1 MTFKRI
7 LIGLVVVIALGGV
20 GLFILDRTIFAPV
33 EVSTAA
39 PVAPTLAAPTT
50 VPTGAPTTVP
60 ASAANSSIGTP
71 APTAESAGA
80 SVSDPTAGQL
90 YRIDPAQSEVRYE
103 VNETIFRDN
112 RLNTA
117 IGRTKG
123 VAGEIRVNFAQPSQ
137 SQIGE
142 IVIDISQFTSD
153 ESRRDNFIRRQ
164 GLESATYPQ
173 ATFKPTSISGLPD
186 KVAVGDDLKFTITGD
201 LTVKQTTKPVTW
213 NVELKVG
220 DKQLTGSAS
229 TQILM
234 SDFGVGPIRI
244 PLLATEDQV
253 KLIFD
258 FVAVPAS

>member
-1 MTFKRI
+1 
-7 LIGLVVVIALGGV
+7 VIALGGAS
-20 GLFILDRTIFAPV
+20 LFILDRTIFAPV

-50 VPTGAPTTVP
+50 AP
-60 ASAANSSIGTP
+60 ASAANSPTDAP

-80 SVSDPTAGQL
+80 NAPDPASQQL
-90 YRIDPAQSEVRYE
+90 YHIDPAQSEVRYE

-123 VAGEIRVNFAQPSQ
+123 VAGDIRVNFAQPSQ
-137 SQIGE
+137 SQMGE

-164 GLESATYPQ
+164 GLQSATYPQ

-201 LTVKQTTKPVTW
+201 LTVKQVTKSVTW
-213 NVELKVG
+213 DVEMKIG
-220 DKQLTGSAS
+220 DKQLTGTAS

-258 FVAVPAS
+258 FVAVPTS